1 MRPTTSGS
9 SAGAGSLAPELE
21 ALEALLGHRFGDR
34 RLLEQALTHSSA
46 HADGMGGSNCE
57 RLEFL
62 GDSVLGLVVSELLMA
77 AHPDRDEG
85 WLTRARASAV
95 NRDALAQRARALGLS
110 SWIRLGR
117 GERIQG
123 GAEKPSILADI
134 FEAVLGAMYL
144 DAGLRPV
151 RALIERE
158 PVLSAE
164 PEPMARDAKTRLQE
178 VLQARGDGTPKY
190 RTIATRGPA
199 HALEFS
205 VEVTLG
211 DRVLGSGSGA
221 SKRAAEQEAAR
232 RALEAEAAP

>member
-1 MRPTTSGS
+1 
-9 SAGAGSLAPELE
+9 LAAEPLD

-34 RLLEQALTHSSA
+34 RLLEQALTHASTLA
-46 HADGMGGSNCE
+46 ENAGTSNCE

-62 GDSVLGLVVSELLMA
+62 GDAVLALVVSELLMESR
-77 AHPDRDEG
+77 PERDEG

-95 NRDALAQRARALGLS
+95 NRDALAARARSLGLS
-110 SWIRLGR
+110 RWIRLSR
-117 GERIQG
+117 GERLQG

-151 RALIERE
+151 RALIERGPLVPAEVE
-158 PVLSAE
+158 PVV
-164 PEPMARDAKTRLQE
+164 RDAKTRLQE
-178 VLQARGDGTPKY
+178 ILQARGEGTPQY
-190 RTIATRGPA
+190 RTIGTRGPA

-205 VEVTLG
+205 VEVTAG
-211 DRVLGSGSGA
+211 DRVLGSGTGS

-232 RALEAEAAP
+232 RALEAEAPR